1 MFCHQEMSQNFSI
14 LIFGLY
20 IILVLFVFLFL
31 SRFKKEMKI
40 SEELDKKIEESFK
53 RRDEVIKELNEL
65 HERAQRSLSNKDGN
79 ISDGTLINS
88 LYADKT
94 SVDYLRFVFDY
105 CSIGILRIDASTLKR
120 ERFNPVMKVYFSSLT
135 GLNNINIFEVVD
147 YIIVDKMCEVFKEE
161 ISDKK
166 RESVNSYKFVKFKE
180 LDKFAKVTMVAEV
193 DTKTDTFSYYNFFIH
208 DISDMIGII
217 EGTEK
222 YVEVSCLIKPELYE
236 KLKKMNSKFEEVS
249 LF

>member
-20 IILVLFVFLFL
+20 VILVLFVFLFL

-147 YIIVDKMCEVFKEE
+147 GKRILFENADSLFRQLEAVNDNHVKINRQRIAKSMLDSELHQDIVD
-161 ISDKK
+161 
-166 RESVNSYKFVKFKE
+166 
-180 LDKFAKVTMVAEV
+180 
-193 DTKTDTFSYYNFFIH
+193 FF
-208 DISDMIGII
+208 DYL
-217 EGTEK
+217 EK
-222 YVEVSCLIKPELYE
+222 AVSQ
-236 KLKKMNSKFEEVS
+236 
-249 LF
+249 